1 MCDVCVCDVC
11 ARACVCV
18 CVSASLSI
26 CLPVHL
32 SACPSVCLSI
42 CLPVREIGA
51 VDPSCISFS
60 FSLPTPPLNLCDQ
73 AWHPLCP
80 RFVHTRPTLCQHRH
94 GNQGSPDSKLQPG
107 WRAFPQQRHH
117 TAVPMSLACR
127 SHVARM
133 SLACRLHVGHMS
145 RSCCTQTQSQHLHAP
160 PPGLSVHQHQ
170 HALVVYNL
178 PHSCFSPAPQQM
190 RPAGAQGPAQACQG
204 CAAHERHRNE
214 PNR

>member
-117 TAVPMSLACR
+117 TAVPMSLACHL
-127 SHVARM
+127 HVTCM
-133 SLACRLHVGHMS
+133 SLACRLHVACM
-145 RSCCTQTQSQHLHAP
+145 LHADPIPTPTRP